1 MSIFKSCDIRGV
13 YDSEL
18 DEETAYR
25 LGRAVGSRMRGQRIV
40 VAGDLR
46 LSTPSL
52 KAALTDGLYVSGAQ
66 IIDLGVIPTPGFYFG
81 KRELEAPAGI
91 MVTASHN
98 PAEYNGF
105 KLMLGDLPVEP
116 QDLQALAGEMG
127 RGEFVDQR
135 GAYRQEPILEEY
147 VERLI
152 RAFPDLQAHHVVV
165 DAGNGS
171 MGPIAPRVLRRAG
184 QKVTELYCEPDGSFP
199 HRDPNP
205 AIPEHLHDLA
215 QRVLTTGAELGIAY
229 DGDGDRV
236 IFVDESGEIQPA
248 ERVLVLFI
256 RYLLRRHPGA
266 AVVYDLKSSSV
277 VEEETKAA
285 GGRPLMEKSGHAFI
299 KRRLIEEGALLGG
312 EVSGH
317 YFFAQ
322 TRGDD
327 ALYATLLLLKVL
339 DSWEIPLSQA
349 LASVP
354 TYPITPDMR
363 LPCPPE
369 RARRII
375 EQLKAA
381 FSEYPVSTLDGVR
394 IQFPQGWALARVS
407 VTEPVITLRFEAHS
421 EKELAAIQQRVRR
434 ASPLLKEIAPE
445 AEY

>member
-13 YDSEL
+13 YGTEL

-25 LGRAVGSRMRGQRIV
+25 LGRAVGGRMKGKRVV
-40 VAGDLR
+40 VAGDPR
-46 LSTPSL
+46 LSTPPL

-66 IIDLGVIPTPGFYFG
+66 IIDLGVIPTPAFYFG
-81 KRELEAPAGI
+81 KRELEALGGV

-98 PAEYNGF
+98 PPEYNGF
-105 KLMLGDLPVEP
+105 KIMLGDLPIEP
-116 QDLQALAGEMG
+116 GDLQALAQEME

-135 GAYRQEPILEEY
+135 GEYHQEQILEEY
-147 VERLI
+147 VEHLV
-152 RAFPDLQAHHVVV
+152 RAFPDLKTHHVVV

-171 MGPIAPRVLRRAG
+171 MGPVAPRVLRRAG

-205 AIPEHLHDLA
+205 AVPEHLRDLSQKMA
-215 QRVLTTGAELGIAY
+215 GTEAELGIAY

-256 RYLLRRHPGA
+256 RHLLRRHPGA
-266 AVVYDLKSSSV
+266 TVVYDLKSSSV
-277 VEEETKAA
+277 VEEETRAA

-299 KRRLIEEGALLGG
+299 KRRLIEERALLGG

-322 TRGDD
+322 MRGDD

-339 DSWEIPLSQA
+339 DSWAVSLRQS
-349 LASVP
+349 LDSVP
-354 TYPITPDMR
+354 IYPITPDIR
-363 LPCPPE
+363 LPCPQE
-369 RARRII
+369 KARRII
-375 EQLKAA
+375 EELKIA
-381 FSEYPVSTLDGVR
+381 FSDYPISTLDGVR
-394 IQFPQGWALARVS
+394 IQFHQGWGLARVS
-407 VTEPVITLRFEAHS
+407 VTEPVVTLRFEAQS
-421 EKELAAIQQRVRR
+421 EEELATIQRCVRQ
-434 ASPLLKEIAPE
+434 ASPLLTEVMQRAGR
-445 AEY
+445 

>member
-13 YDSEL
+13 YGTEL
-18 DEETAYR
+18 DQETAYR
-25 LGRAVGSRMRGQRIV
+25 LGRTVGSRMRGRRVV

-66 IIDLGVIPTPGFYFG
+66 IVDLGVIPTPVFYFG
-81 KRELEAPAGI
+81 KREVKAPGGI

-105 KLMLGDLPVEP
+105 KLMLEDLPMEP
-116 QDLQALAGEMG
+116 QDLQELSREMR
-127 RGEFVDQR
+127 RGEFVTQQ
-135 GAYRQEPILEEY
+135 GVYRQKGILEEY
-147 VERLI
+147 IERLI
-152 RAFPDLQAHHVVV
+152 GAFPDLESHRIVV

-171 MGPIAPRVLRRAG
+171 MGPVAPGVLRRAG
-184 QKVTELYCEPDGSFP
+184 QQVIELYCEPDGAFP

-205 AIPEHLHDLA
+205 AIPEHLHDLS
-215 QRVLTTGAELGIAY
+215 QKVLTTKAELGAAY

-236 IFVDESGEIQPA
+236 VFVDERGEIQPA
-248 ERVLVLFI
+248 ERIFVLFI
-256 RYLLRRHPGA
+256 RHLLRQYPGA
-266 AVVYDLKSSSV
+266 KVVYDLKSSSV
-277 VEEETKAA
+277 VEEATRAV
-285 GGRPLMEKSGHAFI
+285 GGQPLMEKSGHAFI
-299 KRRLIEEGALLGG
+299 KRRLIEEEALLGG

-322 TRGDD
+322 IRGDD
-327 ALYATLLLLKVL
+327 ALYATLLLLEILDDLGVSLGQAL
-339 DSWEIPLSQA
+339 DS
-349 LASVP
+349 VP
-354 TYPITPDMR
+354 VYPITPDIR

-369 RARRII
+369 KARRII
-375 EQLKAA
+375 EQLKVA
-381 FSEYPVSTLDGVR
+381 FSDHPLNTLDGVR

-421 EKELAAIQQRVRR
+421 ERELQKIKCQVRQ
-434 ASPLLKEIAPE
+434 ASPLLQEITTE

>member
-13 YDSEL
+13 YGTEL

-25 LGRAVGSRMRGQRIV
+25 LGRAVGSPVRAQRIV

-46 LSTPSL
+46 LSTPPL
-52 KAALTDGLYVSGAQ
+52 KSALTDGLYVSGAH
-66 IIDLGVIPTPGFYFG
+66 IVDLGVIPTPAFYFG
-81 KRELEAPAGI
+81 KRELEASGGI

-98 PAEYNGF
+98 PPEYNGF
-105 KLMLGDLPVEP
+105 KLMLGDLPLEP
-116 QDLQALAGEMG
+116 GDLQALAERMR
-127 RGEFVDQR
+127 RGNFISQQGTYQQKE
-135 GAYRQEPILEEY
+135 ILEEY
-147 VERLI
+147 TKRLVG
-152 RAFPDLQAHHVVV
+152 AFPDLKSHHVVV

-171 MGPIAPRVLRRAG
+171 MAPVAPSVLRRTG
-184 QKVTELYCEPDGSFP
+184 QKVTELYCEPDGTFP

-205 AIPEHLHDLA
+205 AIPEHLHDLS
-215 QRVLTTGAELGIAY
+215 QKVLATGAELGTAY

-236 IFVDESGEIQPA
+236 VFVDEEGEIQPA

-277 VEEETKAA
+277 VEEETRAA
-285 GGRPLMEKSGHAFI
+285 GGRSLMEKSGHAFI

-317 YFFAQ
+317 YFFSAM
-322 TRGDD
+322 RGDD
-327 ALYATLLLLKVL
+327 ALYATLLLLKIL
-339 DSWEIPLSQA
+339 DRWEISLSQA
-349 LASVP
+349 LDSIPA
-354 TYPITPDMR
+354 YPITPDIR

-369 RARRII
+369 KARRII
-375 EQLKAA
+375 EQLKVA
-381 FSEYPVSTLDGVR
+381 FSDHPLNTLDGVR

-434 ASPLLKEIAPE
+434 ASPLLREVMHKADR
-445 AEY
+445 